1 MPIILSLEG
10 NIGSGKTTLFEALR
24 RRFAASPQIV
34 FLQEPLHDWN
44 TVVDSAG
51 VTILQKYYADQV
63 KYAFS
68 FQMLAFTSRLAALR
82 AALRLV
88 DVQVIITERS
98 LCTDSEIF
106 AQMLYHDG
114 KLEAV
119 EYQIYRK
126 CFAEFIGEQPP
137 IYFVYLKTDPLV
149 ALERVQ
155 RRSRPGEAIPL
166 AYLANCHEYHDR
178 WLLAQPSDHLLQ
190 LDANDDIR
198 LEPALLDHW
207 VGRIETYLYY
217 LEKKPHVLQ

>member
-1 MPIILSLEG
+1 MPPLVLSLEG
-10 NIGSGKTTLFEALR
+10 NIGSGKTTLFEALK
-24 RRFAASPQIV
+24 RRFADSPHIV
-34 FLQEPLHDWN
+34 FLSEPLHDWN

-51 VTILQKYYADQV
+51 TTILQKYYSDQV

-82 AALRLV
+82 AALRSV
-88 DVQVIITERS
+88 AVQIIVTERS

-114 KLEAV
+114 KLEDV
-119 EYQIYRK
+119 EYQIYLK
-126 CFAEFIGEQPP
+126 CFHEFIGEQPP

-166 AYLANCHEYHDR
+166 AYLANCDQYHDR
-178 WLLAQPSDHLLQ
+178 WLLAKPADQLLQ
-190 LDANDDIR
+190 LDANADIR
-198 LEPALLDHW
+198 LEPALLEHW
-207 VGRIETYLYY
+207 VGRIETFLYY
-217 LEKKPHVLQ
+217 LQ